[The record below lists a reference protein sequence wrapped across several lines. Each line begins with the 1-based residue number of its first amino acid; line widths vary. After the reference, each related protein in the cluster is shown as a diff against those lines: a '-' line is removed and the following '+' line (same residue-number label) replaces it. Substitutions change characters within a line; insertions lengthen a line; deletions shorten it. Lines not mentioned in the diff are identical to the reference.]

1 MNKYIYKARNEIG
14 ELVEGELNSVSAE
27 AASLELT
34 KKKLTPV
41 TVEAK
46 GLIFDFA
53 SLSYFF
59 YRIKTRDLSIFF
71 KQIGTIFSAGVP
83 LFETL
88 TAVEEQVTD
97 NNLKKVIGRI
107 KDDIESGSSFSQ
119 ALSKHPRVFSHL
131 LVAMVEA
138 GEKGGVLGDVLKRI
152 SNFLEKESSFQQK
165 IKSALRY
172 PILVLSVLGVGF
184 IIAVTQIIP
193 NFKGVFASFGSDLPL
208 PTQILLQI
216 NTVFTVYW
224 WLILIFAF
232 LLYAA
237 FKMFLGSYF
246 GRRFWDRMMLTL
258 PVIGTLN
265 TKLSLARFFNM
276 LSAMLDS
283 GITIV
288 YSLSVTADTADN
300 RILSDAINDI
310 QKEIIAGGSLSLAMK
325 KHRLFPGTSVHMAA
339 IGEKSGNLSE
349 MLSKT
354 AAYFDEEADY
364 VVSNLMTL
372 LEPFLIFIMALLVA
386 LLALGIFMP
395 MWDLNSAVMGN

>member
-1 MNKYIYKARNEIG
+1 M
-14 ELVEGELNSVSAE
+14 EGELNSVSAE